1 MNKSAPKLFT
11 NIVCATFYAQSQ
23 SHEAEIVLNEP
34 MIDQSTFLHYP
45 FSIFRINVT
54 SSSLVSPSYQLED
67 LDLFVF
73 PNSDL
78 LLEVH
83 RELLTLACGL
93 ITRANIIELTE
104 LIR

>member
-1 MNKSAPKLFT
+1 
-11 NIVCATFYAQSQ
+11 
-23 SHEAEIVLNEP
+23 
-34 MIDQSTFLHYP
+34 MIDQSTFLFFFHQRTIIILLLYLLSTRRLGSLR
-45 FSIFRINVT
+45 FS
-54 SSSLVSPSYQLED
+54 
-67 LDLFVF
+67 
-73 PNSDL
+73 NSDL